1 MGKALAFVIS
11 QFHADSAE
19 QREFNK
25 DFAKALAREI
35 YCDGYVPVV
44 PHLYFPR
51 FLADEGWER
60 QWGIMAGH
68 RMMALCSRVFIATI
82 DGHVSDGML
91 QDMEFAT
98 GLKIPGTKMEF
109 SAESAEKYVKRF
121 RESRV

>member
-11 QFHADSAE
+11 QFHADSE
-19 QREFNK
+19 KQREFNK
-25 DFAKALAREI
+25 DFAKALAWEI

-44 PHLYFPR
+44 PHLYFPQ
-51 FLADEGWER
+51 FLADEGRER

-98 GLKIPGTKMEF
+98 DLKIPGTRMEF
-109 SAESAEKYVKRF
+109 SAESAGEYVKRF
-121 RESRV
+121 RESRA